1 VTATLLAFGW
11 LLIAPTEAHSDDPI
25 SVAAQEIKDL
35 KDSVDDLGYKDQF
48 NSLIDIAENKY
59 DFAVDAKQDRGD
71 AYAAHTSAVSA
82 EATALEEKT
91 TAETNKTNQQAVV
104 DAAYNDYLDAELAF
118 DIAVINSDMAHQEL
132 QSAGV
137 NGLASTVYYLERSGS
152 VATVGDETG
161 CYGTL
166 TQNSFSAGGS
176 LTCGIQ
182 ENIIIKLTGQ
192 ITVPSWFT
200 TTKFAGYTDDG
211 FRMYVDGQLAV
222 DNWVDQSVGWS
233 PYSPIYDVSVDKT
246 LDVEIWYYNGS
257 AGGQFH
263 LGWAIPGGWT
273 GAGCDYAGNPRV
285 WGENFSC
292 NLNTFSTGPGANQ
305 EQIDAYN
312 SAYAA
317 QMAATTVRDNKLT
330 TYNTELEAYN
340 SLVSV
345 LNTKTTAYN
354 AKVAETDAALTAKN
368 NAITDYTNSLYDLED
383 AITDASVYY
392 EAQLKRELNIAI
404 ANAAAAQAAADAAK
418 AQADAKAAEETRIQA
433 EAKAKAEAEAKAR
446 AEEKAKQEAEAKSKV
461 DAEAKAKAE
470 EENRIRVEQES
481 KEKARAE
488 ERERQ
493 DAEERAKGEA
503 EAKAKAEAEANK
515 PKPKPTDEPK
525 PEPTDEP
532 VIEPIEEPTPEP
544 SPEPGPEPEPE
555 ENPWTEPD
563 VEIEDKVLT
572 ALVPEKGTGTT
583 EDLSGVIANLTSK
596 DNKLVKLS
604 PEQTA
609 AVSQTLKAL
618 TVGAK
623 VEIASDLGIAPA
635 EVAKIAEQMADSPA
649 LAEAFVEFAERAGD
663 AGETPMPFTLADAVT
678 EVQTE
683 AFLAD
688 PLGAVF
694 EVDVTELLSNFS
706 ELGMDMTDD
715 QREKAQE
722 VIVPVILVSQ
732 IAGAVMR
739 RNK

>member
-1 VTATLLAFGW
+1 MTATLLAFGW
-11 LLIAPTEAHSDDPI
+11 LLIAPTEANPNDPI
-25 SVAAQEIKDL
+25 SFAAQEIKDL

-222 DNWVDQSVGWS
+222 DNWVEQGTTWS
-233 PYSPIYDVSVDKT
+233 PYSPVYDVNEDKT
-246 LDVEIWYYNGS
+246 LDVEIWWYNG
-257 AGGQFH
+257 GGPGSYH

-383 AITDASVYY
+383 AITDAFVYY